1 MNSKLKQAL
10 LILLVILLGI
20 VIGFKLDT
28 KQRLNQ
34 ESNAN
39 ITPEIYITKKI
50 STPKY
55 LSEQII
61 DYKDEHR
68 KNRKTPTTKNERIVA
83 YFEDFHAKEYDKNDE
98 VYETN
103 GTVYINLNGKV
114 QKIVS
119 HGTKHG
125 SEPMMPKLSAS
136 KRFISYTLCDNNGS
150 CLMRVRNIASK
161 KEVILKDAEGVTWH
175 PYDDVLLYA
184 LSKDDGYNITQ
195 SEVYLYDANRNSIT
209 QLTDSSEFVETGPIF
224 SKDGNTVYCDDAKT
238 GRLVYFS
245 LQREQYESHK
255 TFILKKALS
264 EI

>member
-1 MNSKLKQAL
+1 VNNKLKQAV
-10 LILLVILLGI
+10 LIILVILVGI
-20 VIGFKLDT
+20 FIGFQLET
-28 KQRLNQ
+28 KHVV
-34 ESNAN
+34 STHSSA
-39 ITPEIYITKKI
+39 TMAPEIYRTKMI
-50 STPKY
+50 VTPKY
-55 LSEQII
+55 LSEQLI

-68 KNRKTPTTKNERIVA
+68 KNRKTPTTKNEKIVA
-83 YFEDFHAKEYDKNDE
+83 YFEDFHAKEYEKNPE
-98 VYETN
+98 VYEIN
-103 GTVYINLNGKV
+103 GTVYLNLKGKA

-119 HGTKHG
+119 HGTKHS

-136 KRFISYTLCDNNGS
+136 KRFISYTLCDDNGS

-184 LSKDDGYNITQ
+184 LSEDDGHNITQ

-245 LQREQYESHK
+245 L
-255 TFILKKALS
+255 
-264 EI
+264 

>member
-1 MNSKLKQAL
+1 MNSKLKKAL

-20 VIGFKLDT
+20 FIGFQLDT
-28 KQRLNQ
+28 KQTLNQ
-34 ESNAN
+34 DSSVNL
-39 ITPEIYITKKI
+39 TPEIHETKKI

-68 KNRKTPTTKNERIVA
+68 KNRKTPTTKNEKIVA
-83 YFEDFHAKEYDKNDE
+83 YFENFHAKEYDKNDE
-98 VYETN
+98 VYESN
-103 GTVYINLNGKV
+103 GTVYLNLKGKD
-114 QKIVS
+114 QKIAS
-119 HGTKHG
+119 HGAKH
-125 SEPMMPKLSAS
+125 STEPMIPKLSAS
-136 KRFISYTLCDNNGS
+136 KRFISYTLCDDNGS

-161 KEVILKDAEGVTWH
+161 KEVILKDAVGVTWH

-195 SEVYLYDANRNSIT
+195 SEVYLYNANRNSIT

-238 GRLVYFS
+238 NRLVYF
-245 LQREQYESHK
+245 
-255 TFILKKALS
+255 AL
-264 EI
+264 